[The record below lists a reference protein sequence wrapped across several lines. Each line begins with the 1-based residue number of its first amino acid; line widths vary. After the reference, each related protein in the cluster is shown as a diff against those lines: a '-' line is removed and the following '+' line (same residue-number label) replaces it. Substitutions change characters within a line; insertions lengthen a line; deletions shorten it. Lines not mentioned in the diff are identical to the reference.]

1 MLFHRLVGDLGG
13 ATRVSL
19 FFMEKS
25 HNALLQGFLVV
36 SAGET
41 GNPNACRHVSVDL
54 KLQSIVLLKLQ
65 VQIYELLTESVE
77 CTSYIIVIY
86 NIYER

>member
-36 SAGET
+36 SADKA
-41 GNPNACRHVSVDL
+41 GNSNACRHARVNNRISRRYF
-54 KLQSIVLLKLQ
+54 
-65 VQIYELLTESVE
+65 IY
-77 CTSYIIVIY
+77 Y
-86 NIYER
+86 